1 MSTGHHNLSCT
12 VSGNFVLLQISLQW
26 ETSAPTW
33 IQRGAIILYPRISFH
48 YSNTVFHCCYFCPIK
63 CYCCVTTGNSKDW
76 CKFDLDINEKLY
88 HLDKLQ
94 IIYATSFLKAFS
106 TFSSFL
112 RADMTPLICP
122 PPYNTDPHPV
132 SLYYYLTIITS
143 ANKKHNSY
151 CKYKL
156 VDYCSIGCS

>member
-122 PPYNTDPHPV
+122 PPTILIHTQCLSTTTWQSLHLQIKNITLNIV
-132 SLYYYLTIITS
+132 STNL
-143 ANKKHNSY
+143 
-151 CKYKL
+151 
-156 VDYCSIGCS
+156 